1 MLRRDHLSVLCQHC
15 REAIPLCCNRIRA
28 KMTMLAPGTIEV
40 TCPFCEKSAEYNE
53 DEVEMRQFGL
63 KPVKREA
70 SDDFSHA
77 A

>member
-1 MLRRDHLSVLCQHC
+1 
-15 REAIPLCCNRIRA
+15 
-28 KMTMLAPGTIEV
+28 MTMLAPGRIEV
-40 TCPFCEKSAEYNE
+40 TCPFCEKSAEYND